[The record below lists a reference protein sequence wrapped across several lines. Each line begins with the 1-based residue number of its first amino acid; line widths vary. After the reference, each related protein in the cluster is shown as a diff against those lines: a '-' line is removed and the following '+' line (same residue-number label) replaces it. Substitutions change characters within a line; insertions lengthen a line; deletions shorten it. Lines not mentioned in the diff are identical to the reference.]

1 MAETQVSQGR
11 GVLCSHG
18 TGRIE
23 DEMVDAVYV
32 PGFRIDLGTSLV
44 VQWLRLQV
52 SNAGGLV

>member
-1 MAETQVSQGR
+1 MFTGSINQVPVESGTLPGMAETQVSQGR

-32 PGFRIDLGTSLV
+32 NQIITK
-44 VQWLRLQV
+44 
-52 SNAGGLV
+52 

>member
-1 MAETQVSQGR
+1 MPVKSSTRPGTAETEVSQGR

-32 PGFRIDLGTSLV
+32 NQIITK
-44 VQWLRLQV
+44 
-52 SNAGGLV
+52 